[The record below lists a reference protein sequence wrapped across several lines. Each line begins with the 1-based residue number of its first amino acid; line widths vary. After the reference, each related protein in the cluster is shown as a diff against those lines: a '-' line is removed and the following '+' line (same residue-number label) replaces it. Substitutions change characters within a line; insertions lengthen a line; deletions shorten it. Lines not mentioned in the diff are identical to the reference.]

1 MEIKRVKEKNINKKE
16 KLKLINEIE
25 NIPLCK
31 KKKGFP
37 IGNMTSQIVA
47 ISYLNELDHFIK
59 DGLKIKSYVR
69 YMDDGVLIH
78 NDKEYLKYCLKEIEK
93 IICKYMLELNNKTKI
108 LSSKEGIKFLGF
120 RFIISNK
127 TIVKV
132 NNKTKKRFK
141 KKMKLLY
148 EEYNNNL
155 IS

>member
-25 NIPLCK
+25 NIPLYK

-69 YMDDGVLIH
+69 YMDDRVLIH
-78 NDKEYLKYCLKEIEK
+78 NDKEYLKYCL
-93 IICKYMLELNNKTKI
+93 NN
-108 LSSKEGIKFLGF
+108 FYQVY
-120 RFIISNK
+120 SN
-127 TIVKV
+127 
-132 NNKTKKRFK
+132 
-141 KKMKLLY
+141 
-148 EEYNNNL
+148 
-155 IS
+155 

>member
-1 MEIKRVKEKNINKKE
+1 
-16 KLKLINEIE
+16 
-25 NIPLCK
+25 
-31 KKKGFP
+31 
-37 IGNMTSQIVA
+37 MTIQIVA

-108 LSSKEGIKFLGF
+108 LSSKEGIEFLGF